1 VAAGKLPAITKLEA
15 ARRQIDF
22 AIAQH
27 FSEGDPFAIH
37 TVIAAAFGILR
48 ALAKR
53 KGNLRIE
60 QAFTDRIRPGMENQ
74 FWNFLNRVSNFLK
87 HADRDPD
94 ATLDDVNEGTN
105 EATLFV
111 VSIYYTELVGAPSD
125 AMRIYQ
131 AWYGLLHPKVLTDD
145 YRRAI
150 LEKVPQMAESFSELP
165 RKLQLKGGLMALA
178 RTLPS
183 PPGTIRLPGWE

>member
-1 VAAGKLPAITKLEA
+1 MAAGKLPAITKLEA

-27 FSEGDPFAIH
+27 FSEGDPFAVH

-60 QAFTDRIRPGMENQ
+60 HAFTDLIRPDMENQ

-105 EATLFV
+105 AATLFV

-125 AMRIYQ
+125 AMRVYQ
-131 AWYGLLHPKVLTDD
+131 AWYGFLHPKVLKDD
-145 YRRAI
+145 SRRAM
-150 LEKVPQMAESFSELP
+150 LEKVPQMAENFSELP
-165 RKLQLKGGLMALA
+165 RKLQLKAGLMALE
-178 RTLPS
+178 RTLPP